1 MSLRSYHHDV
11 IVLGVGF
18 MVAST
23 QRDLSSAFPVCRL
36 AKKTILNAVPFP
48 GVIECRERWK
58 HRPLKSI

>member
-1 MSLRSYHHDV
+1 
-11 IVLGVGF
+11 

-23 QRDLSSAFPVCRL
+23 QRALSSAHPVSRL
-36 AKKTILNAVPFP
+36 AKKTILQRRSFFP

>member
-1 MSLRSYHHDV
+1 
-11 IVLGVGF
+11 

-23 QRDLSSAFPVCRL
+23 QRDPSSAFPVCRL
-36 AKKTILNAVPFP
+36 AKKHPASPFLFP

>member
-1 MSLRSYHHDV
+1 
-11 IVLGVGF
+11 

-23 QRDLSSAFPVCRL
+23 RRDPSSAFPVCRL
-36 AKKTILNAVPFP
+36 AKKNHQASPFLFP

>member
-23 QRDLSSAFPVCRL
+23 QRDLSSAFPVYRL
-36 AKKTILNAVPFP
+36 AKKP
-48 GVIECRERWK
+48 
-58 HRPLKSI
+58 S